1 MMNALL
7 RVTTAVALLHITPVV
22 VLIKRPTAVQAL
34 LPAADAY
41 FERDLHLSER
51 DAHRLHEVVD
61 WSPEDG
67 VLSFYLGR
75 AGQREVG
82 SLEFVRV
89 DTPHGPIEVAVGFTP
104 DGAVR
109 QVLVTKATVEMKPWV
124 LDAQSAGLLTSYAG
138 LRPAQSP
145 AGAAAITG
153 KTGALPVY
161 VAGEIDKGVARALTA
176 YRLFFGVPATHS

>member
-1 MMNALL
+1 MNPLL
-7 RVTTAVALLHITPVV
+7 RVAAAAALMHITPVV
-22 VLIKRPTAVQAL
+22 VLIKRPAAVQAL
-34 LPAADAY
+34 LPAADQY
-41 FERDLHLSER
+41 FQRDLHLSDR

-75 AGQREVG
+75 AGQRDVG
-82 SLEFVRV
+82 SLVFVRV

-104 DGAVR
+104 EGTTR

-124 LDAQSAGLLTSYAG
+124 LDAQSAGLLASYVG
-138 LRPAQSP
+138 LKPAQSP

-153 KTGALPVY
+153 KTGALPLY
-161 VAGEIDKGVARALTA
+161 VAGEVDKGVARALTA
-176 YRLFFGVPATHS
+176 YRLFFAVPATHS